1 MTHRL
6 SRRVWQKW
14 QGPHGRVR
22 TSAPRQ
28 PAALGTYTLSETP
41 VAPSRSLRRY
51 RPSRR
56 AGVAAAA
63 RCPTSVSST
72 AQRASRSRTS
82 SAGATGRPA
91 RSRDAHARLV
101 CIGPREQALR
111 DKVKAGVR
119 KACRGG
125 KGHRLRQEREARKP
139 QRAERGARKR
149 AVMTRHR
156 DTHDGVARAKA
167 DGGEQGREPQR
178 SRCRG
183 CGAGVVLHDVAR
195 DRVPRPR
202 RAVGVRSSRH
212 DSSKIAKHGRPQWRT
227 AAVEKRPV
235 THSLARLCRPRKRLP
250 TPRFR
255 RSISHMTYATAGVP
269 CPRHYDQR
277 RDHGS

>member
-1 MTHRL
+1 MARATRAR
-6 SRRVWQKW
+6 SNQC
-14 QGPHGRVR
+14 P
-22 TSAPRQ
+22 PRQ

-56 AGVAAAA
+56 VGVTAAA

-111 DKVKAGVR
+111 GKVKAGVR

-167 DGGEQGREPQR
+167 DGGEQGREPHGQWEPLEGGGQTR
-178 SRCRG
+178 
-183 CGAGVVLHDVAR
+183 AH
-195 DRVPRPR
+195 VPRPR
-202 RAVGVRSSRH
+202 RAAGVRSSRH

-235 THSLARLCRPRKRLP
+235 AHSLARPCRPRKRLP

-255 RSISHMTYATAGVP
+255 RSISHMTDANAGLSCPSPLRPKERPWQLTA
-269 CPRHYDQR
+269 
-277 RDHGS
+277 SS

>member
-56 AGVAAAA
+56 VGVAAAA

-91 RSRDAHARLV
+91 RSRDAHARLI

-111 DKVKAGVR
+111 GKVKAGVR

-167 DGGEQGREPQR
+167 DGGEQGREPQQ

-183 CGAGVVLHDVAR
+183 CGAGVVLHDVAAAASPAPAE
-195 DRVPRPR
+195 PRASVRLDTMPR
-202 RAVGVRSSRH
+202 RWRSMGAPNGGRRLSR
-212 DSSKIAKHGRPQWRT
+212 KGRLRT
-227 AAVEKRPV
+227 AWHASADQENAYRR
-235 THSLARLCRPRKRLP
+235 LASAG
-250 TPRFR
+250 RFP
-255 RSISHMTYATAGVP
+255 I
-269 CPRHYDQR
+269 
-277 RDHGS
+277 